1 MKNPVHVFTGAA
13 LTAALVF
20 WSAVTHVQTAR
31 AQETVS
37 RDVWLGS
44 QIFGVEDLEA
54 LDRAAKLS
62 ADQREAAQ
70 ELMRSALPQARSLVV
85 QWSRGYSELSLD
97 PQFGD
102 DWDSMRPKY
111 AELSKRIVDDAV
123 KLEGDVMNNLKS
135 LLNEDQLEGWASFE
149 RHRRR
154 LVLRSEGGR
163 TDVDVFGMVRAIKL
177 SPAEWEMLAPMLDA
191 YERTLDSM
199 VQEYRPLVR
208 KQGDAPSRW
217 YGDFEMMT
225 PEEQKQ
231 YVELTKRI
239 SQLHVRTA
247 RQIADQLP
255 EDKKLALQ
263 KQRLFAEERDNEQ
276 YESFRGLPH
285 IRSALGIRS
294 LSPEQKQR
302 IKQLTRDADEQLLRG
317 LIAQKN
323 DRDLKILAG
332 EDPDENG
339 EDANRAKQTKKLRFE
354 AYQSLMQEVLAAL
367 SPEQKRAFETGI
379 EDAADVERL
388 FARRRYAADRWSLDS
403 DLWSNDV
410 DRVPLATAEEE

>member
-1 MKNPVHVFTGAA
+1 MTNLVRILTGAA
-13 LTAALVF
+13 STAAFVF
-20 WSAVTHVQTAR
+20 FSTAAFATKAM

-62 ADQREAAQ
+62 TDQREAAQ

-85 QWSRGYSELSLD
+85 QWTRGYSELSLD
-97 PQFGD
+97 PKYGD

-111 AELSKRIVDDAV
+111 AELSKRIVEDAV
-123 KLEGDVMNNLKS
+123 KLEADVMNNLKS
-135 LLNEDQLEGWASFE
+135 LLNEDQLEGWAAFE

-163 TDVDVFGMVRAIKL
+163 TNVDVFGMVRAIKPT
-177 SPAEWEMLAPMLDA
+177 PAEWELISPMLDS
-191 YERTLDSM
+191 YERALDSM
-199 VQEYRPLVR
+199 VQEYRPLLR
-208 KQGDAPSRW
+208 RQGDAPSRW
-217 YGDFEMMT
+217 YNDFDMMT

-231 YVELTKRI
+231 FVDLTRRI

-247 RQIADQLP
+247 RQIAEQLP
-255 EDKKLALQ
+255 DDKRLALQ

-276 YESFRGLPH
+276 FESFRGLPH

-294 LSPEQKQR
+294 LSAEQKQR
-302 IKQLTRDADEQLLRG
+302 IKQLTRDADETLLRA
-317 LIAQKN
+317 LITQKN
-323 DRDLKILAG
+323 ESDLKILAG
-332 EDPDENG
+332 EDPDHG
-339 EDANRAKQTKKLRFE
+339 GTDSNRLAESRKLRFD
-354 AYQSLMQEVLAAL
+354 AYQTLMQDVLAVL

-388 FARRRYAADRWSLDS
+388 FSRRRYAADRWSLDR
-403 DLWSNDV
+403 DLWDNDA